1 MAEKQIKASN
11 FKEFV
16 AAFDMLT
23 DGGKIVLTAPVWA
36 EAITL
41 PEYNGIITVSAEG
54 DGCLCFERSV
64 TVTLGGETTFE
75 NITIKINTSAVIAA
89 AYNPVCFGKGVN
101 VECDMSVEENGLYL
115 VGGLNRAEGG
125 VCDKN
130 TDIRIESGI
139 FSRVVG
145 FSRYCEGR
153 EDMGHASLFI
163 GGNAYV
169 RYAVCGSIGSNG
181 GSAEIEISDNA
192 VIEAVHLGG
201 ARREQLLTGDVTVR
215 ITGGDVYR
223 FDAVALVAVKGKKH
237 LIYDADRVFDGML
250 LIADLI
256 GFDSVTAIG
265 GNGITHGTVPK
276 TDTIFVCDG
285 AMGNGL
291 SADNPTGDLEYAF
304 RALKDGGTVVI
315 CGKCTVPVNLPDYFG
330 READAFQEPIHGG
343 RITLTS
349 VYGGTDY
356 RKNGACLYFSHD
368 TDYRMSGKLDID
380 GIRIEAADGAHV
392 RLVARYNELNIG
404 ESCETPENA
413 TLDIIGGFYKFRYA
427 DLDGLEIEDPMLEI
441 VCRTRPLGRD
451 YDIPNPTY
459 LRTAPEKRLQR
470 EAAEAFDAMF
480 DAMRAE
486 GLKIPLIQDTQRPY
500 YKQYALFSGFIGNH
514 RRVYGYSFEKAKEIV
529 LRSCAFPGTS
539 EHYYG
544 VAMDMHD
551 PDLTLFGGKKHHYY
565 DITPEWA
572 WIKENGAKY
581 GIVLRYPAEK
591 VGITGFI
598 YEAWHFRYVGKD
610 AARVLNARGITLE
623 EYVAAKYGL
632 FHRESRVT
640 VKSGSYNSIT
650 QFSRETG
657 YIQLTGRHFL
667 DIGEGVRIAHT
678 QKESTEC

>member
-1 MAEKQIKASN
+1 MKNIYVNSTEGFINA
-11 FKEFV
+11 FKE
-16 AAFDMLT
+16 LIN
-23 DGGKIVLTAPVWA
+23 GGT
-36 EAITL
+36 
-41 PEYNGIITVSAEG
+41 
-54 DGCLCFERSV
+54 V
-64 TVTLGGETTFE
+64 TVTAPISVPSTVLHPHGAVRVTGEGEGALCFKGSHTLTLGGDVLFE
-75 NITIKINTSAVIAA
+75 NIKIKINTTGVIAA
-89 AYNPVCFGKGVN
+89 AYHALHFGTAVE
-101 VECDMSVEENGLYL
+101 VECDMTVEENGLYL

-125 VCDKN
+125 ECQKN
-130 TDIRIESGI
+130 TDIRLESGS

-145 FSRYCEGR
+145 MSRYCAGR
-153 EDMGHASLFI
+153 KDGGHASLFI
-163 GGNAYV
+163 GGSAYV
-169 RYAVCGSIGSNG
+169 RYAVCGSMGENETA
-181 GSAEIEISDNA
+181 GSASLTVADNA
-192 VIEAVHLGG
+192 VIEAVHLAG
-201 ARREQLLTGDVTVR
+201 ARKENFLDDVTLTV
-215 ITGGDVYR
+215 TGGDVYR
-223 FDAVALVAVKGKKH
+223 FDATALVAVKGKKH
-237 LIYDADRVFDGML
+237 LIYDAEKVFDGML

-256 GFDSVTAIG
+256 GFDSITAIG
-265 GNGITHGTVPK
+265 GNGVTHGTVPQ
-276 TDTIFVCDG
+276 TDIMFVRDG
-285 AMGNGL
+285 AKGNGL
-291 SADNPTGDLEYAF
+291 TAATPTGDLEYAF

-315 CGKCTVPVNLPDYFG
+315 SGKCTVPVNLPDYFG
-330 READAFQEPIHGG
+330 KEADAFQEPIHSKK
-343 RITLTS
+343 ITLTS

-356 RKNGACLYFSHD
+356 RKDGACLYFAHD
-368 TDYRMSGKLDID
+368 TDYRMSGALEID

-404 ESCETPENA
+404 EDCVTPENA
-413 TLDIIGGFYKFRYA
+413 KLDIIGGLYKFRYA
-427 DLDGLEIEDPMLEI
+427 DLDGLEIDDPMLEI
-441 VCRTRPLGRD
+441 VCRVRPLSRD
-451 YDIPNPTY
+451 YDIPNPTF
-459 LRTAPEKRLQR
+459 LRTAPKKRLQR

-581 GIVLRYPAEK
+581 GIVLRYPADK
-591 VGITGFI
+591 VDITGFI
-598 YEAWHFRYVGKD
+598 YEAWHFRYVGRD

-640 VKSGSYNSIT
+640 VKSGHYNSIT
-650 QFSRETG
+650 QFSRNTG

-667 DIGEGVRIAHT
+667 ELGEKVT
-678 QKESTEC
+678 VDSKEKESSEC

>member
-1 MAEKQIKASN
+1 MTEKLLKVKD
-11 FKEFV
+11 FCEFSD
-16 AAFDMLT
+16 AFHRLS
-23 DGGKIVLTAPVWA
+23 DGGKIVLTAPINAKAAVLSA
-36 EAITL
+36 H
-41 PEYNGIITVSAEG
+41 NGKITVSSDGEG
-54 DGCLCFERSV
+54 ALCFPDSV
-64 TVTLGGETTFE
+64 TLTLGGNTVFE
-75 NITIKINTSAVIAA
+75 NITLKINTTAVIAA
-89 AYNPVCFGKGVN
+89 AYNPIHFAEGVN

-125 VCDKN
+125 KCAKN

-153 EDMGHASLFI
+153 KDRGHASLFI
-163 GGNAYV
+163 GGDAYV
-169 RYAVCGSIGSNG
+169 RYAVCGAMGSDG
-181 GSAEIEISDNA
+181 GSAEIEISGKA

-215 ITGGDVYR
+215 VMGGDVYR

-237 LIYDADRVFDGML
+237 LIYDAEKVFDGML

-265 GNGITHGTVPK
+265 GNGVTHGTVPQ
-276 TDTIFVCDG
+276 TDIMFVCDG
-285 AMGNGL
+285 AKGNGL
-291 SADNPTGDLEYAF
+291 TAATPTGDLEYAF

-315 CGKCTVPVNLPDYFG
+315 CGKCTVPVNLPDYFAK
-330 READAFQEPIHGG
+330 EADAFQEPLHSGK
-343 RITLTS
+343 ITLTS
-349 VYGGTDY
+349 AYGGKDY
-356 RKNGACLYFSHD
+356 RENGACLYFAHD
-368 TDYRMSGKLDID
+368 TDYRMAGAVTID
-380 GIRIEAADGAHV
+380 ALRIDAADGAHV

-404 ESCETPENA
+404 EDCITPDNA
-413 TLDIIGGFYKFRYA
+413 VLDVIGGLYKFRYA
-427 DLDGLEIEDPMLEI
+427 DLDGLEIDDPMLEI
-441 VCRTRPLGRD
+441 VCRVRPLSRD
-451 YDIPNPTY
+451 YDIPNPKF
-459 LRTAPEKRLQR
+459 LRTAPEKRLQC

-514 RRVYGYSFEKAKEIV
+514 RRVYGYSFEKAKEVV

-581 GIVLRYPAEK
+581 GIVLRYPADK
-591 VGITGFI
+591 VDITGFI
-598 YEAWHFRYVGKD
+598 YEAWHFRYVGRD
-610 AARVLNARGITLE
+610 AARVLNARNMTLE

-667 DIGEGVRIAHT
+667 HIGENVRIANNE
-678 QKESTEC
+678 KDSTEC